1 MSKDSNNGVSK
12 ETPING
18 NNSNL
23 DSELNELIEL
33 RSILFGVEPT
43 KLNHLYER
51 IENPSVHSNDI
62 SRVLPE
68 AIVHRSKEDDQLSEA
83 LVSVIEKS
91 IDASVKRDENIIAEA
106 IFPII
111 GSATRKAIAT
121 AFGEMLQSLNETL
134 EHSLSPKS
142 LEWRLEATRTGKSF
156 AEIVLLRTLI
166 YRVEQIFLIHKQT
179 GLLLQHILAPQVAA
193 QDPDLVSAML
203 TAIQDFVK
211 DSFRVK
217 KGEALQSLEFGELT
231 IWIEEGPQAV
241 LAGII
246 RGNAPQD
253 LKLVFQDAIEKIH
266 LKLGDELKCFTGET
280 EEFIAS
286 RPYLDACLESRYK
299 TPPKKNYTYAWA
311 LLGTIGVALGL
322 WSFLINRQQGNWNA
336 FLDKLNSQPGIVV
349 IKAEENNGK
358 YILRGMRD
366 PLAKDPNTFMREED
380 INPEIVNS
388 QWRSYISLE
397 PELITQR
404 ARKLLNAPDTVLL
417 NVDKNGTLLATG
429 SASAKW
435 ISQAKETWH
444 YIPGVSKFEFK
455 KNQDSNLTKVELYK
469 KQIEKEMLF
478 FRDGTTEFIP
488 GQEQKLKKII
498 PKIQEILEIAPS
510 VSKRVRINIVGHA
523 DTLGTEETNI
533 ILSRNRANKVFS
545 YFSSS
550 GINSK
555 SFTIAG
561 VGTSNPLSSGLT
573 EADKA
578 ANRRVSFT
586 VSLTDIRN

>member
-12 ETPING
+12 ETPK
-18 NNSNL
+18 NSNNNNL
-23 DSELNELIEL
+23 NSELNELIEL

-51 IENPSVHSNDI
+51 IENPTFHPNDI

-179 GLLLQHILAPQVAA
+179 GLLLQHVLASQVAA

-231 IWIEEGPQAV
+231 IWIEDGPQAV

-266 LKLGDELKCFTGET
+266 LKLGDELKSFSGET
-280 EEFIAS
+280 EAFVAS
-286 RPYLDACLESRYK
+286 KPYLDACLESRYK
-299 TPPKKNYTYAWA
+299 TPKKKNYTYAWT
-311 LLGTIGVALGL
+311 LLGIMGMALGL
-322 WSFLINRQQGNWNA
+322 WGFLINRGHGNWNA

-349 IKAEENNGK
+349 IKAEEKNGK

-366 PLAKDPNTFMREED
+366 PLAKDPNTLMREED

-404 ARKLLNAPDTVLL
+404 ARKLLNAPDTVSLTL
-417 NVDKNGTLLATG
+417 DENGTLLATG
-429 SASAKW
+429 SAPSKW
-435 ISQAKETWH
+435 VSQAKEIWH

-455 KNQDSNLTKVELYK
+455 KSQDSNLIKVELYK

-478 FRDGTTEFIP
+478 FKDGTTEFIP

-498 PKIQEILEIAPS
+498 PKIQEILKIAPS
-510 VSKRVRINIVGHA
+510 VGKRVRINIVGHT
-523 DTLGTEETNI
+523 DKLGTEETNI

-545 YFSSS
+545 YFSDS

>member
-1 MSKDSNNGVSK
+1 MSEDSNNGVVQ
-12 ETPING
+12 ETPKNG
-18 NNSNL
+18 NNNNL
-23 DSELNELIEL
+23 NSELNELIEL

-51 IENPSVHSNDI
+51 IENPTVHPNDI

-111 GSATRKAIAT
+111 GSATRKAIYT

-246 RGNAPQD
+246 RGNAPQE

-266 LKLGDELKCFTGET
+266 LKLGDELKSFTGET

-286 RPYLDACLESRYK
+286 KPYLDACLESCYK
-299 TPPKKNYTYAWA
+299 TPHKKNYTYAWT
-311 LLGTIGVALGL
+311 LLGIMGVALGL
-322 WSFLINRQQGNWNA
+322 WGFLINRQNGNWDA

-349 IKAEENNGK
+349 IKAEEKNGK

-404 ARKLLNAPDTVLL
+404 ARKLLNAPDTVSLTL
-417 NVDKNGTLLATG
+417 DENGTLVATG
-429 SASAKW
+429 SAPTRW
-435 ISQAKETWH
+435 ISQAKEIWH

-455 KNQDSNLTKVELYK
+455 KNQDSNLAKLGLYE

-478 FRDGTTEFIP
+478 FREGTTEFIP

-498 PKIQEILEIAPS
+498 QRIQEILEIAPS
-510 VSKRVRINIVGHA
+510 VGKRVRINIVGHT
-523 DTLGTEETNI
+523 DKIGTEDTNI
-533 ILSRNRANKVFS
+533 ILSRNRANKILS

-550 GINSK
+550 VIDSE
-555 SFTIAG
+555 SFTIEG

-578 ANRRVSFT
+578 ANRRVSFK